1 MRQESRDFFMR
12 LLDAAGPSG
21 DERAA
26 ARVWRDYASGFA
38 AVETDALGS
47 SWASVNPGGER
58 TLAVMGHI
66 DEIGL
71 AVTHVDDDGY
81 LWFDGVGG
89 WTPSVL
95 VGQRIRVLA
104 KDGPVVGVIGKKAT
118 HLLDEEERK
127 KPIKLDQ
134 LWIDIGAT
142 GGDDA
147 RSRVRAGDLAVIEQP
162 VVELA
167 NGRLASRAVDNR
179 AGAFVAAEAAR
190 HYAESP
196 GSWRYV
202 GVASVAEE
210 ISFAGAQT
218 SAFALAPDAAIAID
232 VTHTADYP
240 SVTKNRIG
248 DIRIGGG
255 PVIERGS
262 GVHPAFAELVVE
274 VAEAEGIPHQFGAS
288 SGHTWT
294 DADAVHRSRGG
305 VPTCLVSVPNR
316 YMHSPNEIVELADLE
331 AIARLVAAVARELD
345 AVPAS
350 A

>member
-1 MRQESRDFFMR
+1 MRQASRDFFLS

-21 DERAA
+21 DERAP

-38 AVETDALGS
+38 SVETDALGS
-47 SWASVNPGGER
+47 SWATVNPDGER
-58 TLAVMGHI
+58 SLAVMGHI

-147 RSRVRAGDLAVIEQP
+147 RSRVRSGDLAVIEQP
-162 VVELA
+162 VLELM

-179 AGAFVAAEAAR
+179 AGAFVAAEAGR

-210 ISFAGAQT
+210 ISFAGAYT
-218 SAFALAPDAAIAID
+218 SAFALAPTAAIAID

-240 SVTKNRIG
+240 SVTKNKIG
-248 DIRIGGG
+248 DIKIGGG

-262 GVHPAFAELVVE
+262 GVHTAFAELVAE
-274 VAEAEGIPHQFGAS
+274 VAAAEGIPHQFGAAA
-288 SGHTWT
+288 GHTWT

-305 VPTCLVSVPNR
+305 IPTCLVSVPNR
-316 YMHSPNEIVELADLE
+316 YMHSPNEIVELADLAATAE
-331 AIARLVAAVARELD
+331 LVAAVARRLD

>member
-1 MRQESRDFFMR
+1 MRQASRDFFLS

-26 ARVWRDYASGFA
+26 ARVWREYASGFA
-38 AVETDALGS
+38 SVETDPLGS
-47 SWASVNPGGER
+47 SQATVNSAGER
-58 TLAVMGHI
+58 TVVVMGHI

-71 AVTHVDDDGY
+71 AVTHVDDEGY

-95 VGQRIRVLA
+95 VGQRIRILA
-104 KDGPVVGVIGKKAT
+104 KDGPIVGVIGKKAT

-134 LWIDIGAT
+134 LWIDIGAG

-147 RSRVRAGDLAVIEQP
+147 RARVRPGDLAVVEQP

-167 NGRLASRAVDNR
+167 NGRLASRAMDNR
-179 AGAFVAAEAAR
+179 AGAFVAAESAR
-190 HYAESP
+190 HYAENP
-196 GSWRYV
+196 GSWRFV

-210 ISFAGAQT
+210 ISFAGAHT
-218 SAFALAPDAAIAID
+218 SAYALAPQAAIAID
-232 VTHTADYP
+232 VTHTSDYP
-240 SVTKNRIG
+240 SVTKNKIG
-248 DIRIGGG
+248 DIKLGAG

-262 GVHPAFAELVVE
+262 GVHPAFAEM
-274 VAEAEGIPHQFGAS
+274 VADVAAAEGIPHQFGAS
-288 SGHTWT
+288 AGSTWT

-305 VPTCLVSVPNR
+305 VATCLVSVPNR
-316 YMHSPNEIVELADLE
+316 YMHSPNEVIELADLE
-331 AIARLVAAVARELD
+331 ATARLVAAVARNLD
-345 AVPAS
+345 SVPTS
-350 A
+350 R